1 MLAALRRASSVVI
14 TPPAGP
20 SGGVI
25 TKEQRVPAGPSAPP
39 RALSRG
45 YHPAALFRGSH
56 PVALFRGYHP
66 CALLLA
72 PPLLPLLLAAAA
84 AHAW

>member
-1 MLAALRRASSVVI
+1 MLAALRQASSVVI

-20 SGGVI
+20 SGGLI

-39 RALSRG
+39 PPGALSRG
-45 YHPAALFRGSH
+45 YHPAALFRGS
-56 PVALFRGYHP
+56 HP